1 MDPDNSRSRGSKPA
15 RDTPENISKRAIGLE
30 TESKLEEISVIPI
43 SRKGITRMW
52 DPFRSARRLAR
63 SPIGREKRGQE
74 SEMEVDSP
82 AELIGQS
89 SYLNPDT
96 MENRKCKKSNKE
108 IKTYTRRKYRDN
120 KSNDERGTEEVSSEE
135 EENVAILLRRVLLYL
150 SQALRRRQDGK

>member
-1 MDPDNSRSRGSKPA
+1 
-15 RDTPENISKRAIGLE
+15 
-30 TESKLEEISVIPI
+30 
-43 SRKGITRMW
+43 MW

-96 MENRKCKKSNKE
+96 MKNRKCKKSNKE

-120 KSNDERGTEEVSSEE
+120 KSNDERGTEEVSLEE